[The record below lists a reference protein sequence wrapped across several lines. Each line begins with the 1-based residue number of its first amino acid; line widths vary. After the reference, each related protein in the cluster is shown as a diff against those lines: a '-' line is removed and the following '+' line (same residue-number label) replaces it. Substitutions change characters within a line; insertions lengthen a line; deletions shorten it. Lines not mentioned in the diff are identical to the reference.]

1 MRQFCR
7 TGVKMRDGERTDG
20 TANHEVTEEAAG
32 FALVPLVPHSHQA
45 RIARRLTRPDPIFVT
60 HLIATAAH
68 VPQTRNLRRAAPSD
82 ALTAYTAQHR
92 PAPILGCRTRQ
103 IV

>member
-1 MRQFCR
+1 M
-7 TGVKMRDGERTDG
+7 GVKMRDREHTDA
-20 TANHEVTEEAAG
+20 TVNHDDTEKARG
-32 FALVPLVPHSHQA
+32 VALVPLMTHPQHA
-45 RIARRLTRPDPIFVT
+45 PIARRLTRPDPIFVA

-92 PAPILGCRTRQ
+92 PQPALGCRTRQ